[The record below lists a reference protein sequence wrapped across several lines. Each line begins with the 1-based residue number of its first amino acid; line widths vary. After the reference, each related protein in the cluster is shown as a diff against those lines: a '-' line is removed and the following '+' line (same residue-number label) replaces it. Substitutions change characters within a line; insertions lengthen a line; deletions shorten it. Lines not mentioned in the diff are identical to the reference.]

1 MTSNSFIKEKVKQR
15 QQQAAPEDMVEYR
28 EKKLRTQKINSTHF
42 TIVPKANSTLSRLY
56 CS

>member
-1 MTSNSFIKEKVKQR
+1 MTSNSSIKEKVKQR